1 MDVTLLVKKTL
12 PPTYFLLA
20 LVAAALFHFLW
31 PIHRYLEPPVNLIG
45 LAPLAGGVAFN
56 VFADREFKRHQTTVK
71 PFERSTALIT
81 AFPFSI
87 SRNPMY
93 LGLTAM
99 LLGIAVLLGSVSALL
114 PVVAF
119 AILMDRRFVR
129 VEERMLAER
138 FGEEWACYQ
147 GRVRRW
153 L

>member
-1 MDVTLLVKKTL
+1 VSKVL

-20 LVAAALFHFLW
+20 LVVTALLHFLW
-31 PIHRYLEPPVNLIG
+31 PIHRYLEPPVSLIG
-45 LAPLAGGVAFN
+45 LAPLAAGVALN
-56 VFADREFKRHQTTVK
+56 VLADREFKRHQTTVK
-71 PFERSTALIT
+71 PFERSSALIT

-93 LGLTAM
+93 LGLTAI

-138 FGEEWACYQ
+138 FGEEWARYQ

-153 L
+153 LRVLRE